1 MHRLV
6 ILMIPI
12 LALTASCGGPIETRI
27 QTEAAAAL
35 PAQKQYSF
43 TAKPEQNS
51 KTYDKARNLV
61 AQALTGK
68 NFVAVESASVI
79 VHIAL
84 ANRPA
89 SIAMTT
95 GEKENIVRIA
105 DQKEQKFLQSCED
118 FEHRLTINMINST
131 NGSTL
136 YSGTAAE
143 YHCNG
148 TFDQSLPHLID
159 AALSDL
165 GGASAKPP
173 NSRIRI
179 RTGIE

>member
-1 MHRLV
+1 MHRLA

-12 LALTASCGGPIETRI
+12 VALTASCGGPIETRI
-27 QTEAAAAL
+27 QTQAGAGL

-51 KTYDKARNLV
+51 EAYNKARKMV
-61 AQALTGK
+61 ADTLAAKGFALADQAPTL
-68 NFVAVESASVI
+68 

-84 ANRPA
+84 ASRPA

-95 GEKENIVRIA
+95 GEDGDVSRIA
-105 DQKEQKFLQSCED
+105 EPKKRKPLQSCED
-118 FEHRLTINMINST
+118 IEHRLILNMVNASD
-131 NGSTL
+131 GSTV

-143 YHCNG
+143 YHCKG
-148 TFDQSLPHLID
+148 SMEQSLPHLID

-165 GGASAKPP
+165 G
-173 NSRIRI
+173 NSNQGNNSKTLTRS
-179 RTGIE
+179 GIE